1 MKKIA
6 ELSLITIFSLVI
18 NCSAYAQS
26 YTVSQQSQQVN
37 INLPV
42 IEKKVYV
49 DKYRTVYVEKPRVAK
64 KLDKPVMLLGYLWVY
79 PEDLGNFKQV
89 PESVIRAL
97 NAQNPYGHNNWR
109 IPSPD
114 ELAVMEANAERI
126 GLGDDIYLA
135 TDHSNGV
142 LRLVCIDNEYVNLE
156 NFIQIGNT
164 YWAKTNF
171 GTKIITE
178 PGRPLTYQEALD
190 KAPAGYRLPTEEEAL
205 ELIYSGEAE
214 FSSKP
219 DKTNKKQAKIYFPCT
234 GNFDDHTQMSYD
246 KITFG
251 AYWVQGGKI
260 LYFRDKAGKP
270 IIINLDGAGNDFDFI
285 LTRNSYAK
293 ENCHVRYVRAQ

>member
-6 ELSLITIFSLVI
+6 DLTLITIFSLVI

-49 DKYRTVYVEKPRVAK
+49 DRYRTVYVEKPRVAK
-64 KLDKPVMLLGYLWVY
+64 KLEKPVILLGYLWVY

-89 PESVIRAL
+89 PEGVIRAI

-109 IPSPD
+109 IPTPD
-114 ELAVMEANAERI
+114 ELAVMEANAEQI

-135 TDHSNGV
+135 TDHRNGV

-156 NFIQIGNT
+156 NFILIGNT

-205 ELIYSGEAE
+205 ELIYSGEGE
-214 FSSKP
+214 FGSKP
-219 DKTNKKQAKIYFPCT
+219 ENANNQAKIYFPCT
-234 GNFDDHTQMSYD
+234 GKFDYVGRTQYISV
-246 KITFG
+246 TFG
-251 AYWVQGGKI
+251 SYWVQGGKI
-260 LYFRDKAGKP
+260 LYFHDKGEP
-270 IIINLDGAGNDFDFI
+270 FLINPEEEHNDYSY
-285 LTRNSYAK
+285 TRLRNAK
-293 ENCHVRYVRAQ
+293 ENCRVRYVRAQ